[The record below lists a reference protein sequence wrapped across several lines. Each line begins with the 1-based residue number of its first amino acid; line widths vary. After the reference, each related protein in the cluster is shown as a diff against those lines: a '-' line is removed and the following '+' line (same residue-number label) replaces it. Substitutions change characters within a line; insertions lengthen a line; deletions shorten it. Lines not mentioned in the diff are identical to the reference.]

1 MKRLFAAMVLV
12 GLLAGAWW
20 YYVHR
25 REHSQDR
32 VIAEACKRYGVDP
45 ALVKAVVWRE
55 SWFDPAAVGR
65 VGEAGLMQIG
75 DSASAEWAATEKL
88 AYLPREALFNARTNV
103 LAGTWYLGRLL
114 KRYQTADRPEVYALA
129 DYNAGRTRVLRWMAV
144 GGNTNSQRFLE
155 AMDFPT
161 TKQYVLSIMERRA
174 RYEADPGLT
183 LSGPR

>member
-1 MKRLFAAMVLV
+1 MKRWLSVILLL
-12 GLLAGAWW
+12 GLLAGGCWF
-20 YYVHR
+20 YVQR

-32 VIAEACKRYGVDP
+32 VIAEAAKRYGVDP

-88 AYLPREALFNARTNV
+88 TYLPREALFNPRTNV

-114 KRYQTADRPEVYALA
+114 KRYQTLDRPEVYALA
-129 DYNAGRTRVLRWMAV
+129 DYNAGRTRVLRWMA
-144 GGNTNSQRFLE
+144 GGGKTNSQQFLE
-155 AMDFPT
+155 TMDFPA
-161 TKQYVLSIMERRA
+161 TKHYVLSIVERRA
-174 RYEADPGLT
+174 RYASDPGLS
-183 LSGPR
+183 LSSSR